1 MNSFLTSPL
10 FAKAFLTALA
20 GALALTPACTTN
32 PYTGEQ
38 QLSKTALGAALAGAA
53 GAGVGALTGDNS
65 KERRERALIGAG
77 IGALAGGAVGAYMDN
92 QERRL
97 RQELRATGVS
107 VSRRGEELI
116 LNMPGNVTFASDS
129 ATISGNF
136 YPVLD
141 SVAKVLREFNKTTI
155 DVAGHTD
162 STGSRDYNL
171 RLSEERAVSVADYLR
186 DRGVAPARFYVTGYG
201 PDYPVADNQTAAGKR
216 QNRRVELTLHP
227 LTQ

>member
-1 MNSFLTSPL
+1 
-10 FAKAFLTALA
+10 
-20 GALALTPACTTN
+20 
-32 PYTGEQ
+32 
-38 QLSKTALGAALAGAA
+38 
-53 GAGVGALTGDNS
+53 
-65 KERRERALIGAG
+65 
-77 IGALAGGAVGAYMDN
+77 
-92 QERRL
+92 
-97 RQELRATGVS
+97 
-107 VSRRGEELI
+107 
-116 LNMPGNVTFASDS
+116 MPGNVTFASDS